1 MSPEADAPGIPLG
14 INHELQISV
23 AQPYYVALKPLKY
36 RAVESSVIKR
46 SIVLE
51 HQKTSVSLEDVFW
64 NALKHIA
71 EERRETL
78 SKLVGSIYSNRQ
90 SANLSSAIR
99 VYVLWYY
106 KDKVARQRV
115 MFERRSRKT
124 QGQRVPNLDPPR
136 S

>member
-1 MSPEADAPGIPLG
+1 
-14 INHELQISV
+14 
-23 AQPYYVALKPLKY
+23 
-36 RAVESSVIKR
+36 VIKR
-46 SIVLE
+46 SIILE

-78 SKLVGSIYSNRQ
+78 SQLVGSIYANRQ

-115 MFERRSRKT
+115 MFEQRSRKT
-124 QGQRVPNLDPPR
+124 QGQRVPNLDHPR
-136 S
+136 G